1 MSSNKSNKTVLI
13 LLAVVFIV
21 PVIMAKFALEL
32 DWFNKAS
39 TNRGELL
46 DPTIEAQELLEGAE
60 KKWHFLYVI
69 PAVCDQ
75 ACENAIYSVS
85 QVKTAIGREVD
96 RVNAVFIATEE
107 SDKNALAKIADINDT
122 QVLQKAKQNVNKV
135 FKDVPLNAIFIADT
149 LNNIVLNYP
158 TTADEEQTIMDSRDM
173 LADMKKLLKLSR
185 IG

>member
-1 MSSNKSNKTVLI
+1 MSKKNNNKMALI
-13 LLAVVFIV
+13 LLVVVFVV
-21 PVIMAKFALEL
+21 PVILAKFALEL

-46 DPTIEAQELLEGAE
+46 EPTIEAQELLKEAE
-60 KKWHFLYVI
+60 RKWHFLYVI

-85 QVKTAIGREVD
+85 QVKTAIGREAD
-96 RVNAVFIATEE
+96 RVNAVFIATED
-107 SDKNALAKIADINDT
+107 SDKSTLEKIADIYDT
-122 QVLQKAKQNVNKV
+122 QVLQKEQLNVNKV
-135 FKDVPLNAIFIADT
+135 FKDVPVNAIFIADT
-149 LNNIVLNYP
+149 LNNIVLKYP
-158 TTADEEQTIMDSRDM
+158 NTADEQQAIMDSRDM